1 MPSKNTTIYAKFVS
15 KASDKKSLKFSSAT
29 KKLAKTPAS
38 ATAGEAFSLKLGI
51 SSASLPTVTAKGLPK
66 GLSIDKTA
74 GKITGTP
81 TKPGSYTAT
90 VTVKSAAGN
99 AITQKVKIKVLLQ
112 AWAKGTYYGKALPGG
127 TGNPPASLAF
137 TLGSTGKVSGKVT
150 YKGKAYSFKANCS
163 SCSSAKAAFSPKV
176 AVGSGTFKPGTVTV
190 KMRGLADEV
199 FITEGTN
206 SKGTFVG
213 QKKANLLK
221 KGGKLAELIGR
232 TLSFTKADKGS
243 GLTKSK
249 DRLDVLL
256 SNGDTVKVSGTV
268 GGKALTALSAP
279 LLVQG
284 SSLVV
289 IGDGT
294 AAESYITRYWL
305 YAYILDATL
314 KYYKTLAVTVDVGD
328 YGAVEGVDAS
338 LQ

>member
-1 MPSKNTTIYAKFVS
+1 
-15 KASDKKSLKFSSAT
+15 
-29 KKLAKTPAS
+29 
-38 ATAGEAFSLKLGI
+38 
-51 SSASLPTVTAKGLPK
+51 
-66 GLSIDKTA
+66 
-74 GKITGTP
+74 
-81 TKPGSYTAT
+81 
-90 VTVKSAAGN
+90 
-99 AITQKVKIKVLLQ
+99 
-112 AWAKGTYYGKALPGG
+112 
-127 TGNPPASLAF
+127 
-137 TLGSTGKVSGKVT
+137 
-150 YKGKAYSFKANCS
+150 
-163 SCSSAKAAFSPKV
+163 
-176 AVGSGTFKPGTVTV
+176 
-190 KMRGLADEV
+190 
-199 FITEGTN
+199 
-206 SKGTFVG
+206 GTFVG

-256 SNGDTVKVSGTV
+256 SSGDTVKVSGTV